1 MKYLLF
7 TLLSTCCAIAQITDD
22 FSDGNFTQNPIW
34 FGNDSHFEIDS
45 LNQLHLNAP
54 SQTANSFLCFKSSLL
69 ENTLWEVS
77 LKMDFN
83 PSSSNYLDWYILASD
98 SVLDLSNEAY
108 FLRIG
113 GTDDQ
118 IILYKKQGEEITALI
133 SSSEGIIN
141 TNMVEIRLKVERKIG
156 GVFDVWADFENDTIW
171 SLIGN
176 AIDLTELNALY
187 SGINCKYTSTRSDKF
202 YFDDFSINGLTFI
215 DSISP
220 KLIKAELINNS
231 NILLEFSKNE
241 PLVLSN
247 QQFEILP
254 ESINPMTVLQ
264 NENLVHLSFEN
275 SFPINEEFQLK
286 IASISDSSA
295 NYMNDTLIDLYL
307 QQHQQF
313 DLIINEIMVD
323 PEPLVQLDN
332 IEYIELYNRAPYT
345 INLIDWLL
353 VIDYKEYKIDTLSIE
368 ANEYLIVHN
377 EDDSLFFEDYNS
389 TSISFSSLNKTEGY
403 IGLFDQEKQLIHEVY
418 YSKDWY
424 KNANKEN
431 GGWSLEMMDYNN
443 YCTGT
448 ENWIA
453 CENLLGGTPGLPNSV
468 LQENPDTSNPFIENI
483 VILKENEIQLYWSEN
498 LYDSTLYF
506 FNSYEFTNEL
516 MPQEVHHFM
525 NHTNVLFFDDLYTN
539 TKYQINIGELND
551 CQGNHNTITGDF
563 VLGIWAEEDQIILN
577 EILFNPKT
585 DGYDYIELYNK
596 SENYLDLSKLLIGN
610 YDSQLESIVNTEII
624 SEAIYTIPPK
634 SYVVLCKDTTW
645 LNINYIRTEQSIY
658 IEMPQM
664 PSLPN
669 SQGTL
674 AISDIAYQLIDSI
687 SYTEEQHFPLLEDL
701 DGVALERLNPESEQW
716 FSAAATDNYG
726 TPGRENSQFI
736 YQKNS
741 NSTLSVDPEI
751 FSPNNDGEKDF
762 TSIVLQLEESAKTSI
777 SIYNKQGFL
786 VKKVCTNELVNAKS
800 EWIWNGLNEDSF
812 RLPIGIYI
820 LVAEMIDSDRKVE
833 ILKEPIVISGY

>member
-1 MKYLLF
+1 
-7 TLLSTCCAIAQITDD
+7 
-22 FSDGNFTQNPIW
+22 
-34 FGNDSHFEIDS
+34 
-45 LNQLHLNAP
+45 
-54 SQTANSFLCFKSSLL
+54 
-69 ENTLWEVS
+69 
-77 LKMDFN
+77 
-83 PSSSNYLDWYILASD
+83 
-98 SVLDLSNEAY
+98 
-108 FLRIG
+108 
-113 GTDDQ
+113 
-118 IILYKKQGEEITALI
+118 
-133 SSSEGIIN
+133 
-141 TNMVEIRLKVERKIG
+141 
-156 GVFDVWADFENDTIW
+156 
-171 SLIGN
+171 
-176 AIDLTELNALY
+176 
-187 SGINCKYTSTRSDKF
+187 
-202 YFDDFSINGLTFI
+202 
-215 DSISP
+215 
-220 KLIKAELINNS
+220 
-231 NILLEFSKNE
+231 
-241 PLVLSN
+241 
-247 QQFEILP
+247 
-254 ESINPMTVLQ
+254 
-264 NENLVHLSFEN
+264 
-275 SFPINEEFQLK
+275 
-286 IASISDSSA
+286 
-295 NYMNDTLIDLYL
+295 
-307 QQHQQF
+307 
-313 DLIINEIMVD
+313 
-323 PEPLVQLDN
+323 
-332 IEYIELYNRAPYT
+332 
-345 INLIDWLL
+345 
-353 VIDYKEYKIDTLSIE
+353 
-368 ANEYLIVHN
+368 
-377 EDDSLFFEDYNS
+377 
-389 TSISFSSLNKTEGY
+389 
-403 IGLFDQEKQLIHEVY
+403 
-418 YSKDWY
+418 
-424 KNANKEN
+424 
-431 GGWSLEMMDYNN
+431 
-443 YCTGT
+443 
-448 ENWIA
+448 
-453 CENLLGGTPGLPNSV
+453 
-468 LQENPDTSNPFIENI
+468 
-483 VILKENEIQLYWSEN
+483 
-498 LYDSTLYF
+498 
-506 FNSYEFTNEL
+506 
-516 MPQEVHHFM
+516 M

-669 SQGTL
+669 SQGTV

-786 VKKVCTNELVNAKS
+786 VKKVCTNKLVNAKS